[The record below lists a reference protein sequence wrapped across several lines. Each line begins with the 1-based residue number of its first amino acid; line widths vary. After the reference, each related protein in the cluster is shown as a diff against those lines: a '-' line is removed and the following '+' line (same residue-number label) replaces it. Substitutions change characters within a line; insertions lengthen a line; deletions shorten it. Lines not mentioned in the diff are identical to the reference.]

1 MYLLSWENRKELLVA
16 GMRAHRVKKVFS
28 VVGRVLN
35 VVVFAVLILSI
46 AALVYL
52 LFGSKKEGLPFLED
66 YKIFTVASGS
76 MEKTIH
82 VGSVVVVKRVEPD
95 TLQAG
100 DVISF
105 LSNDPLFNGKVVTHR
120 IEEVHNET
128 ILMFYTKGDANED
141 RDKTAALGSNV
152 IGKVV
157 LDIPYLG
164 YVLNFMQ
171 TKNGVFFVALLPC
184 LLILLLEVF
193 GLVRNICEYVDEKK
207 ALESGMTPEE
217 FQQQANPQESENG
230 LKRTAK
236 RRRLLSQAAKRVQLH
251 GRPVTFKYYAT
262 VKTIPEA
269 EKSGAHADGN

>member
-1 MYLLSWENRKELLVA
+1 
-16 GMRAHRVKKVFS
+16 MRAHRVKKVFS
-28 VVGRVLN
+28 ALGRVLN
-35 VVVFAVLILSI
+35 VVVFTVLILSI

-52 LFGSKKEGLPFLED
+52 LFGSKKEGLPFLEY

-82 VGSVVVVKRVEPD
+82 VGSVVVVKQVEPE

-105 LSNDPLFNGKVVTHR
+105 ISNDPMFNGKVVTHR
-120 IEEVHNET
+120 IEEVHNES

-157 LDIPYLG
+157 LDVPYLG
-164 YVLNFMQ
+164 YLLNFMQ

-207 ALESGMTPEE
+207 ALEGGMTPEE
-217 FQQQANPQESENG
+217 YRHQEKPQESG
-230 LKRTAK
+230 GGWRRTAK
-236 RRRLLSQAAKRVQLH
+236 RRRLLAQTAKRVQLH
-251 GRPVTFKYYAT
+251 GQPVIFKYYAT

-269 EKSGAHADGN
+269 EKSEAHANGN